1 MTNKNWRN
9 WDTTDTTNIKFSS
22 LGGVDPMRFSSNF
35 ANKNRIISRG
45 ANPAENVTLESY
57 ALGLYCELDG
67 MTRKD
72 QFFLGVFQNSPN

>member
-1 MTNKNWRN
+1 
-9 WDTTDTTNIKFSS
+9 
-22 LGGVDPMRFSSNF
+22 MRFSSNF